1 LIKAIANFVK
11 DVLPNSTLVDTPLKR
26 ESVELGRQT
35 ITDQT
40 TPPPPFE
47 TPISGTR
54 FEGLPIATSD
64 DDMGSVSEE
73 DVHTFARESFG
84 IPTCHRL

>member
-1 LIKAIANFVK
+1 L
-11 DVLPNSTLVDTPLKR
+11 ST
-26 ESVELGRQT
+26 QT

-40 TPPPPFE
+40 TPPPPYE
-47 TPISGTR
+47 TRISSTR

-64 DDMGSVSEE
+64 DDVGVVSEE

-84 IPTCHRL
+84 AVASRYLSPFVNRGGVLDIDYGLR